1 MNSLQV
7 PADAHY
13 VHRKLTTRDSNQH
26 AEALAQWDQTY
37 DQLSAGPFEGN
48 LVDMW
53 FGGIQVFRETTNRSV
68 SQHGASWQDAYVIG
82 VPLAS
87 KGNGLFSR
95 QLLPPDAIFTFSD
108 QEFSLRTPEEFD
120 VVGIAVPHAMFSEFA
135 GLHAE
140 PDLLQLFS
148 QPCVLLPPKAQLE
161 ELRTCLESI
170 FDPANFEPKLLR
182 YPQIQNTMRSA
193 IIGHLLEVLQFA
205 TQAPKP
211 PPSFKS
217 RCYVVDQAVEFAL
230 AHADDPVTVADLCTQ
245 TNVSRR
251 MLNYCFQD
259 VLDTNPVQYLRAIRL
274 NGVRRDLRSGDG
286 SNTSVRD
293 IACKWGF
300 WHLSRFAGEYRT
312 MFGELP
318 SDTLRTACPQASVA

>member
-1 MNSLQV
+1 MNSLDHLNKAQ
-7 PADAHY
+7 Y
-13 VHRKLTTRDSNQH
+13 VHRKLLSSDSNQH

-37 DQLSAGPFEGN
+37 DQLSAGRFEGM

-53 FGGIQVFRETTNRSV
+53 FGGIQIFRETTNRSV
-68 SQHGASWQDAYVIG
+68 VQHGASWQDSYVIG
-82 VPLAS
+82 IPLAS

-95 QLLPPDAIFTFSD
+95 QVLPPDAIFTFSS

-120 VVGIAVPHAMFSEFA
+120 VVGIAIPR
-135 GLHAE
+135 
-140 PDLLQLFS
+140 QLFANFADMHS
-148 QPCVLLPPKAQLE
+148 EPELLAALLTQPGVLLPPKEKLD
-161 ELRTCLESI
+161 ELRTCLHSI
-170 FDPANFEPKLLR
+170 FDPANFEPSLLR
-182 YPQIQNTMRSA
+182 YPQIQKTMRSA

-230 AHADDPVTVADLCTQ
+230 AHADSPVTVADLCAQ

-274 NGVRRDLRSGDG
+274 NGVRRDLRLGDTAHD
-286 SNTSVRD
+286 NVRD

-318 SDTLRTACPQASVA
+318 SDTLRNAGPQG